1 MTTETKAALH
11 QLVDELPDDEIH
23 TAQRFLEY
31 LTLGVVAAAAAEP
44 GRAPGIEQPTPDEL
58 KIRDAIDRA
67 AQASRREIKE
77 RSTASDIDDPV
88 LRAFMDAPEDDEPLT
103 DEDLAAIAEGKA
115 DIDRG
120 DVVRWEDYD
129 PDRRQARG

>member
-1 MTTETKAALH
+1 MITHDRTALH

-31 LTLGVVAAAAAEP
+31 LTLGATASAGVGQTP
-44 GRAPGIEQPTPDEL
+44 GVDHPTPDEL

-77 RSTASDIDDPV
+77 RSTAGDTDDPV
-88 LRAFMDAPEDDEPLT
+88 LRAFIDAPEDDEPLT